1 MPAQK
6 TLMLNLGGRLPERTL
21 KIKFGRLKG
30 ICYVKNLA
38 RIKSDFGAALIKLGA
53 KLYFDSD
60 NSKLEN
66 LKDAINTQTTIGSYT
81 DSGDH
86 LRSSI
91 QPMCEYDTQSV
102 ICALKFGGFTEAPD
116 VKFSERVEYYKDQ
129 WK

>member
-1 MPAQK
+1 M
-6 TLMLNLGGRLPERTL
+6 
-21 KIKFGRLKG
+21 
-30 ICYVKNLA
+30 KNLA

-53 KLYFDSD
+53 KLYFDGC

-66 LKDAINTQTTIGSYT
+66 LKDAINTETTIGSYA

-86 LRSSI
+86 IRSFV

-102 ICALKFGGFTEAPD
+102 ICVLKFGSFAESVN
-116 VKFSERVEYYKDQ
+116 VKYSERVRYYKDT